1 MVAYLRLLPLL
12 GLLLADGTGVAAQGV
27 QGVSKGQ
34 KWTKESQSFFV
45 PGAYIV
51 EFEDENV
58 SFVSIIS
65 FNIVSECI
73 VLSFHGIVTRF
84 LTCT

>member
-1 MVAYLRLLPLL
+1 MVAYLRLLPFL
-12 GLLLADGTGVAAQGV
+12 GLLLADLNGVAAQSA

-58 SFVSIIS
+58 
-65 FNIVSECI
+65 
-73 VLSFHGIVTRF
+73 RF
-84 LTCT
+84 YFFFYLL